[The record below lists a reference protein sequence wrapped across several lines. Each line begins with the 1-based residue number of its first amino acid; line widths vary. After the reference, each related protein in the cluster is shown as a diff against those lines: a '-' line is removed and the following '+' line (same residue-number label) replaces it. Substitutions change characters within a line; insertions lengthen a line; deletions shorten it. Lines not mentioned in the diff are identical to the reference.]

1 MNRKRRRQIAAGAG
15 ALLTI
20 IAAAACDSASSQG
33 GAAGSAQAAPATIKI
48 GLLTDLTGIY
58 SSAYTTA
65 AEGINAY
72 VTMVNDDGGIDGHKL
87 SYVVADTTSTPTG
100 AETAAQVLVQRDNVF
115 AVVADSGVTFGAEPY
130 LLRQGVPL
138 VGAPL
143 DGPEWDSA
151 KNTNMFASTGT
162 MDLNAVSSAPGEFM
176 KAHGVTSCAGIG
188 TDNSPTSAA
197 SATAVGESCAAA
209 GLKNGYVN
217 SQLAGGSTD
226 VGAIALAIKKA
237 GVNGVDVPAAPSTGF
252 ALLAALKQLGVNLK
266 VLLLDTGYGGD
277 LLASS
282 AAVQAGQGVM
292 FESQGQPTELNTP
305 ATQKMAAAL
314 AKVGVTGPPT
324 FAEQVSYISMA
335 AVAAGLKAAGQTPTQ
350 KSFMGALRTIDNFSA
365 DGLLSPGTVNF
376 SEYNQAGAGSDT
388 ADCVFAAQLEG
399 SKFVPLAPVCG
410 RKIPGLT
417 TSG

>member
-1 MNRKRRRQIAAGAG
+1 
-15 ALLTI
+15 
-20 IAAAACDSASSQG
+20 
-33 GAAGSAQAAPATIKI
+33 
-48 GLLTDLTGIY
+48 
-58 SSAYTTA
+58 
-65 AEGINAY
+65 
-72 VTMVNDDGGIDGHKL
+72 
-87 SYVVADTTSTPTG
+87 
-100 AETAAQVLVQRDNVF
+100 
-115 AVVADSGVTFGAEPY
+115 
-130 LLRQGVPL
+130 
-138 VGAPL
+138 
-143 DGPEWDSA
+143 
-151 KNTNMFASTGT
+151 MFASTGT
-162 MDLNAVSSAPGEFM
+162 MDLNSVSSAPGEFM
-176 KAHGVTSCAGIG
+176 KAHGVTSCAAIG
-188 TDNSPTSAA
+188 DQNSASAA
-197 SATAVGESCAAA
+197 SATADVESCVAA

-217 SQLAGGSTD
+217 SQQAGGSTD

-282 AAVQAGQGVM
+282 ASVQAGQGVM
-292 FESQGQPTELNTP
+292 FASQGQPAELNTP

-335 AVAAGLKAAGQTPTQ
+335 AVAAGLKAAGQVPTQ

-365 DGLLSPGTVNF
+365 DGLLSPGAVNF
-376 SEYNQAGAGSDT
+376 SEYNQAGAGSVA

-410 RKIPGLT
+410 RKISGLT

>member
-1 MNRKRRRQIAAGAG
+1 LNRKRRRQIAAGAG

-20 IAAAACDSASSQG
+20 IAAAACGSASSQG
-33 GAAGSAQAAPATIKI
+33 GAGDSTQAAPATIKI

-87 SYVVADTTSTPTG
+87 SYVAADTASTPTG

-130 LLRQGVPL
+130 LLQQGVPL

-143 DGPEWDSA
+143 DGPEWDSP

-162 MDLNAVSSAPGEFM
+162 MDLNSVSSAPGEFM
-176 KAHGVTSCAGIG
+176 KAHGVTSCAAIG
-188 TDNSPTSAA
+188 DQNSASAA
-197 SATAVGESCAAA
+197 SATADVESCVAA

-217 SQLAGGSTD
+217 SQQAGGSTD

-282 AAVQAGQGVM
+282 ASVQAGQGVM
-292 FESQGQPTELNTP
+292 FASQGQPAELNTP

-335 AVAAGLKAAGQTPTQ
+335 AVAAGLKAAGQAPTQ

-365 DGLLSPGTVNF
+365 DGLLSPGAVNF
-376 SEYNQAGAGSDT
+376 SEYNQAGAGSV
-388 ADCVFAAQLEG
+388 AAGCVFAAQLEG

-410 RKIPGLT
+410 RKISGLT

>member
-1 MNRKRRRQIAAGAG
+1 LNRKRRRQIAAGAG

-20 IAAAACDSASSQG
+20 IAAAACGSASSQG

-72 VTMVNDDGGIDGHKL
+72 GTMVNDDGGIDGHKL

-143 DGPEWDSA
+143 DGPEWDSP

-162 MDLNAVSSAPGEFM
+162 MDLNSVSSAPGEFM
-176 KAHGVTSCAGIG
+176 KAHGVTSCAAIG
-188 TDNSPTSAA
+188 DQNSASAA
-197 SATAVGESCAAA
+197 SATADVESCVAA

-217 SQLAGGSTD
+217 SQQAGGSTD

-282 AAVQAGQGVM
+282 ASVQAGQGVM
-292 FESQGQPTELNTP
+292 FASQGQPAELNTP

-335 AVAAGLKAAGQTPTQ
+335 AVAAGLKAAGQAPTQ

-365 DGLLSPGTVNF
+365 DGLLSPGAVNF
-376 SEYNQAGAGSDT
+376 SEYNQAGAGSVA

-410 RKIPGLT
+410 RKISGLT

>member
-1 MNRKRRRQIAAGAG
+1 LNRKRRRQIAAGAG

-20 IAAAACDSASSQG
+20 IAAAACGSASSQG
-33 GAAGSAQAAPATIKI
+33 GAGDSTQAAPATIKI

-87 SYVVADTTSTPTG
+87 SYVAADTASTPTG

-130 LLRQGVPL
+130 LLQQGVPL

-143 DGPEWDSA
+143 DGPEWDSP

-162 MDLNAVSSAPGEFM
+162 MDLNSVSSAPGEFM
-176 KAHGVTSCAGIG
+176 KAHGVTSCAAIG
-188 TDNSPTSAA
+188 DQNSASAA
-197 SATAVGESCAAA
+197 SATADVESCVAA

-217 SQLAGGSTD
+217 SQQAGGSTD

-282 AAVQAGQGVM
+282 ASVQAGQGVM
-292 FESQGQPTELNTP
+292 FASQGQPAELNTP

-335 AVAAGLKAAGQTPTQ
+335 AVAAGLKAAGQAPTQ
-350 KSFMGALRTIDNFSA
+350 KSFMGALRTIDDFSA
-365 DGLLSPGTVNF
+365 DGLLSPGAVNF
-376 SEYNQAGAGSDT
+376 SEYNQAGAGSV
-388 ADCVFAAQLEG
+388 AAGCVFAAQLEG

-410 RKIPGLT
+410 RKISGLT

>member
-20 IAAAACDSASSQG
+20 IAAAACGSASSQG
-33 GAAGSAQAAPATIKI
+33 GAGDSTQAAPATIKI

-87 SYVVADTTSTPTG
+87 SYVAADTASTPTG

-143 DGPEWDSA
+143 DGPEWDSP

-162 MDLNAVSSAPGEFM
+162 MDLNSVSSAPGEFM
-176 KAHGVTSCAGIG
+176 KAHGVTSCAAIG
-188 TDNSPTSAA
+188 DQNSASAA
-197 SATAVGESCAAA
+197 SATADVESCVAA

-217 SQLAGGSTD
+217 SQQAGGSTD

-282 AAVQAGQGVM
+282 ASVQAGQGVM
-292 FESQGQPTELNTP
+292 FASQGQPAELNTP

-335 AVAAGLKAAGQTPTQ
+335 AVAAGLKAAGQAPTQ

-365 DGLLSPGTVNF
+365 DGLLSPGAVNF
-376 SEYNQAGAGSDT
+376 SEYNQAGAGSV
-388 ADCVFAAQLEG
+388 AAGCVFAAQLEG

-410 RKIPGLT
+410 RKISGLT

>member
-1 MNRKRRRQIAAGAG
+1 MRQRVQPRGAG
-15 ALLTI
+15 
-20 IAAAACDSASSQG
+20 DST
-33 GAAGSAQAAPATIKI
+33 QAAPATIKI

-87 SYVVADTTSTPTG
+87 SYVAADTASTPTG

-130 LLRQGVPL
+130 LLQQGVPL

-143 DGPEWDSA
+143 DGPEWDSP

-162 MDLNAVSSAPGEFM
+162 MDLNSVSSAPGEFM
-176 KAHGVTSCAGIG
+176 KAHGVTSCTAIG
-188 TDNSPTSAA
+188 DQNSASAA
-197 SATAVGESCAAA
+197 SATADVESCVAA

-217 SQLAGGSTD
+217 SQQAGGSTD

-282 AAVQAGQGVM
+282 ASVQAGQGVM
-292 FESQGQPTELNTP
+292 FASQGQPAELNTP

-335 AVAAGLKAAGQTPTQ
+335 AVAAGLKAAGQAPTQ

-365 DGLLSPGTVNF
+365 DGLLSPGAVNF
-376 SEYNQAGAGSDT
+376 SEYNQAGAGSV
-388 ADCVFAAQLEG
+388 AAGCVFAAQLEG

-410 RKIPGLT
+410 RKISGLT

>member
-1 MNRKRRRQIAAGAG
+1 
-15 ALLTI
+15 
-20 IAAAACDSASSQG
+20 
-33 GAAGSAQAAPATIKI
+33 
-48 GLLTDLTGIY
+48 LLTDLTGIY

-143 DGPEWDSA
+143 DGPEWDSP

-162 MDLNAVSSAPGEFM
+162 MDLNSVSSAPGEFM
-176 KAHGVTSCAGIG
+176 KAHGVTSCAAIG
-188 TDNSPTSAA
+188 DQNSASAA
-197 SATAVGESCAAA
+197 SATADVESCVAA

-217 SQLAGGSTD
+217 SQQAGGSTD

-292 FESQGQPTELNTP
+292 FESQGQPTELNTA

-314 AKVGVTGPPT
+314 AKVGVAGPPT

-335 AVAAGLKAAGQTPTQ
+335 AVTAGLKAAGQTPTQ

>member
-1 MNRKRRRQIAAGAG
+1 LNRKRRRQIAAGAG

-20 IAAAACDSASSQG
+20 IAAAACGSASSQG
-33 GAAGSAQAAPATIKI
+33 GAGDSTQAAPATIKI

-87 SYVVADTTSTPTG
+87 SYVAADTASTPTG

-143 DGPEWDSA
+143 DGPEWDSP

-162 MDLNAVSSAPGEFM
+162 MDLNSVSSAPGEFM
-176 KAHGVTSCAGIG
+176 KAHGVTSCAAIG
-188 TDNSPTSAA
+188 DQNSASAA
-197 SATAVGESCAAA
+197 SATADVESCVAA

-217 SQLAGGSTD
+217 SQQAGGSTD

-282 AAVQAGQGVM
+282 ASVQAGQGVM
-292 FESQGQPTELNTP
+292 FASQGQPAELNTP

-335 AVAAGLKAAGQTPTQ
+335 AVAAGLKAAGQAPTQ

-365 DGLLSPGTVNF
+365 DGLLSPGAVNF
-376 SEYNQAGAGSDT
+376 SEYNQAGAGSV
-388 ADCVFAAQLEG
+388 AAGCVFAAQLEG

-410 RKIPGLT
+410 RKISGLT

>member
-1 MNRKRRRQIAAGAG
+1 LNRKRRRQIAAGAG

-20 IAAAACDSASSQG
+20 IAAAACGSASSQG
-33 GAAGSAQAAPATIKI
+33 GAGDSTQAAPATIKI

-87 SYVVADTTSTPTG
+87 SYVAADTTSTPTG

-143 DGPEWDSA
+143 DGPEWDSP

-162 MDLNAVSSAPGEFM
+162 MDLNSVSSAPGEFM
-176 KAHGVTSCAGIG
+176 KAHGVTSCAAIG
-188 TDNSPTSAA
+188 DQNSASAA
-197 SATAVGESCAAA
+197 SATADVESCVAA

-217 SQLAGGSTD
+217 SQQAGGSTD

-282 AAVQAGQGVM
+282 ASVQAGQGVM
-292 FESQGQPTELNTP
+292 FASQGQPAELNTP

-335 AVAAGLKAAGQTPTQ
+335 AVAAGLKAAGQAPTQ

-365 DGLLSPGTVNF
+365 DGLLSPGAVNF
-376 SEYNQAGAGSDT
+376 SEYNQAGAGSV
-388 ADCVFAAQLEG
+388 AAGCVFAAQLEG

-410 RKIPGLT
+410 RKISGLT

>member
-1 MNRKRRRQIAAGAG
+1 LNRKRRRQIAAGAG

-20 IAAAACDSASSQG
+20 IAAAACGSASSQG
-33 GAAGSAQAAPATIKI
+33 GAGDSTQAAPATIKI

-87 SYVVADTTSTPTG
+87 SYVAADTASTPTG

-143 DGPEWDSA
+143 DGPEWDSP

-162 MDLNAVSSAPGEFM
+162 MDLNSVSSAPGEFM
-176 KAHGVTSCAGIG
+176 KAHGVTSCAAIG
-188 TDNSPTSAA
+188 DQNSASAA
-197 SATAVGESCAAA
+197 SATADVESCVAA

-217 SQLAGGSTD
+217 SQQAGGSTD

-282 AAVQAGQGVM
+282 ASVQAGQGVM
-292 FESQGQPTELNTP
+292 FASQGQPAELNTP

-335 AVAAGLKAAGQTPTQ
+335 AVAAGLKAAGQAPTQ

-365 DGLLSPGTVNF
+365 DGLLSPGAVNF
-376 SEYNQAGAGSDT
+376 SEYNQAGAGSVA

-410 RKIPGLT
+410 RKISGLT